1 MSDLPNAPVHISVM
15 LNEVLEQLSPTSNE
29 TYLDGTFGA
38 GGYSRAILEAADCN
52 LYAIDRDI
60 EAQSRA
66 LPLNEDFPNRFK
78 LLQGCFGDMQTLL
91 ESASVESLDG
101 VVLDIGVSSPQI
113 DDASRGFSFR
123 EDGPLDMRMGDTG
136 PTAADI
142 VNNWSQEELA
152 RVIYEYGEERHS
164 RKIASA
170 IVMDREK
177 TPFTTTQ
184 QLAGL
189 LRRIVPK
196 SKDKLDQATR
206 TFQAL
211 RIQVNDELGELER
224 ALLAAEKLLKPGGRL
239 VVVSFHSL
247 EDRIVKKFMNARSG
261 KGGGGNRHLPIQA
274 DEGNKASFTLA
285 TRSAMK
291 PSKRECGDNPRSRSA
306 KLRAA
311 IRTNAPIWGGKEAT

>member
-1 MSDLPNAPVHISVM
+1 MTGPTSDAIHLSVM
-15 LNEVLEQLSPTSNE
+15 LNEVLEQLAPAANE

-38 GGYSRAILEAADCN
+38 GGYSRAILDAADCN
-52 LYAIDRDI
+52 LFAIDRDE
-60 EAQSRA
+60 EAKDRA
-66 LPLNEDFPNRFK
+66 QPLYDAYPNRFK
-78 LLQGCFGDMQTLL
+78 LLSGCFGNMEALL
-91 ESASVESLDG
+91 ADVGVEALDG
-101 VVLDIGVSSPQI
+101 IVLDIGVSSPQI
-113 DDASRGFSFR
+113 DDATRGFSFR
-123 EDGPLDMRMGDTG
+123 DDGPLDMRMGNSG

-142 VNNWSQEELA
+142 VNEYSQEELA
-152 RVIYEYGEERHS
+152 RIIYQYGEERHS

-170 IVMDREK
+170 IVMDREE
-177 TPFTTTQ
+177 TPFTTTL
-184 QLAGL
+184 QLASL

-224 ALLAAEKLLKPGGRL
+224 ALIAAEKLLKPGGRL

-247 EDRIVKKFMNARSG
+247 EDRRVKQFMNTRAG
-261 KGGGGNRHLPIQA
+261 KGGGGNRHAPIQIIDA
-274 DEGNKASFTLA
+274 NKPSFTLA

-291 PSKRECGDNPRSRSA
+291 PSKRECGDNPRARSA

-311 IRTNAPIWGGKEAT
+311 IRTDAPIWGGREAA